1 MTQDMLFRSIEE
13 LFQLSTQRWFHQLT
27 TSCAIKV
34 CLKILFATPMAADF
48 ALDRPVVPLEKALE
62 VTGTV
67 LPKDSVCEPDFP
79 GVEVDQ

>member
-1 MTQDMLFRSIEE
+1 MSSKYALE
-13 LFQLSTQRWFHQLT
+13 
-27 TSCAIKV
+27 
-34 CLKILFATPMAADF
+34 ILFATPMVADF
-48 ALDRPVVPLEKALE
+48 AFDRPVVPLEKALV